1 MATAQHPPV
10 SSTGRPPVTYES
22 IEMTPELAAEW
33 IEKYN
38 VHNRN
43 LRDWHVK
50 RIQRS
55 IERGRYLEGGENGIT
70 FDWDGNLAGGQHT
83 LYAVKAANR
92 TVRMRLTRNV
102 DPAVRD
108 VLNDNLK
115 ERLSDRLAAN
125 NIRNSVTAE
134 ALLRKALFYET
145 VAAAS
150 PQHIGGLIGF
160 IHGKYA
166 KGDLMDDWVAYA
178 QPIVSTLEA
187 TGEWDNKNIW
197 PGNRGAMHFFWW
209 LLVWRTGCNP
219 TTVKEFYDRVSYGS
233 QDPQER
239 DLFIQLKNRFEKFPT
254 ADYQVFWLI
263 KAWNAWARNDMK
275 TILQAP
281 RDSINPM
288 TGKMVLKN
296 INFPKPYKAR

>member
-22 IEMTPELAAEW
+22 IELTPDSPQSGSKSTTCTTGTSATGTSSA
-33 IEKYN
+33 
-38 VHNRN
+38 
-43 LRDWHVK
+43 
-50 RIQRS
+50 S
-55 IERGRYLEGGENGIT
+55 NGPSNA
-70 FDWDGNLAGGQHT
+70 DAT
-83 LYAVKAANR
+83 LKAAKTESR
-92 TVRMRLTRNV
+92 STGTGTWQEASTAVRGQAATAPSGCGSPATST
-102 DPAVRD
+102 PAVRD

-150 PQHIGGLIGF
+150 PQHIGGLIEF
-160 IHGKYA
+160 IDGKYA

-197 PGNRGAMHFFWW
+197 PGNRGAIISSGGFWCGAPDATPPPSMSSTIGYP
-209 LLVWRTGCNP
+209 TG
-219 TTVKEFYDRVSYGS
+219 Y
-233 QDPQER
+233 
-239 DLFIQLKNRFEKFPT
+239 
-254 ADYQVFWLI
+254 
-263 KAWNAWARNDMK
+263 K
-275 TILQAP
+275 T
-281 RDSINPM
+281 RRRGTCSSS
-288 TGKMVLKN
+288 
-296 INFPKPYKAR
+296 